1 MSKTTRFLILFVLL
15 ILVVDAALIVPIM
28 LSQPSK
34 TAGLELVE
42 EAWQVVINDYVDKDK
57 LDLKELSDGAIKGML
72 DALGDPYAGYFSAEE
87 YKIIKQF
94 NIEGSYGGIGAVVT
108 IDNGQILVVAPIEG
122 TPAKEAGI
130 KPRDRIL
137 EINGESTEGMI
148 LEQAA
153 LKIQGEPGTQVT
165 LKIVHKGEEEPVTL
179 VITREKINV
188 DSVYKEVL
196 QDTPMP
202 TTIPS
207 PTISPI
213 SDNIAQIRVTY
224 FSKRT
229 GDEITS
235 ALKDVIAGG
244 AVGIILDLR
253 DNPGGTLNAAVTV
266 ASQFLAE
273 GIVISAVDGNGEKQS
288 LSVEKGGLAL
298 DIPLVVL
305 VNSNSASASEV
316 VAGAL
321 QDYERGVIIGT
332 QTFGKG
338 SLNHF
343 RELSDGSAIYI
354 SIGRWF
360 TPDGRQI
367 EGQGLTPD
375 IIIDRTEDDI
385 AQGKD
390 PQLDKAVEYLKSQ
403 L

>member
-1 MSKTTRFLILFVLL
+1 MTKQTRFLILFVLL
-15 ILVVDAALIVPIM
+15 ILVVDAAFIVPIM
-28 LSQPSK
+28 LSKQS
-34 TAGLELVE
+34 TTEGLELVE
-42 EAWQVVINDYVDKDK
+42 EAWQGIINDYVDKDNINVK
-57 LDLKELSDGAIKGML
+57 QLSDGAIKGML

-87 YKIIKQF
+87 YKIIQQL

-108 IDNGQILVVAPIEG
+108 VDEGQLIVVAPIEG
-122 TPAKEAGI
+122 TPAKMAGI

-137 EINGESTEGMI
+137 EIDGKSTEGMS

-153 LKIQGEPGTQVT
+153 LKIQGEPGTQVI
-165 LKIVHKGEEEPVTL
+165 LKIVHQGEEEPVTF

-188 DSVYKEVL
+188 DSVYEEIL
-196 QDTPMP
+196 QDTPVP
-202 TTIPS
+202 TTTPL
-207 PTISPI
+207 PTISPV

-229 GDEITS
+229 GEEITT
-235 ALKDVIAGG
+235 ALGDVIADG

-288 LSVEKGGLAL
+288 LSVEGGGLAL
-298 DIPLVVL
+298 DIPLVVI

-321 QDYERGVIIGT
+321 QDYERAVIIGT

-354 SIGRWF
+354 TIGRWF
-360 TPDGRQI
+360 TPNGRQI

-375 IIIDRTEDDI
+375 IIIDMTEDDI
-385 AQGKD
+385 AQGRD

>member
-15 ILVVDAALIVPIM
+15 ILIVDAALIVPIM

-42 EAWQVVINDYVDKDK
+42 EAWQVVINDYVDKDNI
-57 LDLKELSDGAIKGML
+57 DLKQLSDGAIKGML

-87 YKIIKQF
+87 YNIIKQF

-108 IDNGQILVVAPIEG
+108 IDEGQILVVAPIEG

-137 EINGESTEGMI
+137 EIDGESTEGMS

-165 LKIVHKGEEEPVTL
+165 LKIVHKGEEEPVIF

-196 QDTPMP
+196 QDTPVP

-229 GDEITS
+229 GEEITS
-235 ALKDVIAGG
+235 ALKDVIADG

-266 ASQFLAE
+266 TSQFLAE
-273 GIVISAVDGNGEKQS
+273 GIVLSAVDGNGEKQS

-298 DIPLVVL
+298 DIPLVIL

-354 SIGRWF
+354 TIGRWF
-360 TPDGRQI
+360 TPNGRQI
-367 EGQGLTPD
+367 EGQGLIPD
-375 IIIDRTEDDI
+375 IIVDRTEDDI

>member
-1 MSKTTRFLILFVLL
+1 MTKQTRFLILFVLL

-28 LSQPSK
+28 LSKQS
-34 TAGLELVE
+34 TTEGLELVE
-42 EAWQVVINDYVDKDK
+42 EAWQGIINDYVDKDNINVK
-57 LDLKELSDGAIKGML
+57 QLSDGAIKGML

-87 YKIIKQF
+87 YKIIQQL

-108 IDNGQILVVAPIEG
+108 VDEGQLIVVAPIEG
-122 TPAKEAGI
+122 TPAKMAGI

-137 EINGESTEGMI
+137 EIDGKSTEGMS

-153 LKIQGEPGTQVT
+153 LKIQGEPGTQVI
-165 LKIVHKGEEEPVTL
+165 LKIVHQGEEEPVTF

-188 DSVYKEVL
+188 DSVYEEIL
-196 QDTPMP
+196 QDTPVP
-202 TTIPS
+202 TTTPL
-207 PTISPI
+207 PTISPV

-229 GDEITS
+229 GEEITT
-235 ALKDVIAGG
+235 ALGDVIADG

-288 LSVEKGGLAL
+288 LSVEGGGLAL

-321 QDYERGVIIGT
+321 QDYERAVIIGT

-354 SIGRWF
+354 TIGRWF
-360 TPDGRQI
+360 TPNGRQI

-375 IIIDRTEDDI
+375 IIIDMTEDDI
-385 AQGKD
+385 AQGRD

>member
-94 NIEGSYGGIGAVVT
+94 NIEGSYGGIGTVVT
-108 IDNGQILVVAPIEG
+108 IDEGQILVVAPIEG

-367 EGQGLTPD
+367 EGHGLTPD